1 MMDTVLI
8 GLKWNTCLNYFD
20 DVILVTFEEHLKR
33 LQAVLEAFCSANVT
47 VKPEKCHF
55 GYKELKFVGH
65 VVRADGVRPDLL
77 SRSP

>member
-55 GYKELKFVGH
+55 DYKELKFVGH